1 MATISEI
8 QSRMSEA
15 VAALDAGNFATAL
28 RLARGAAV
36 LLSVV
41 PDSEFQGER
50 MEFDRESMK
59 IALAELAKEAQAG
72 AVRTSG
78 GIVSQDITYRR
89 G

>member
-1 MATISEI
+1 
-8 QSRMSEA
+8 MSSA
-15 VAALDAGNFATAL
+15 VVALDAGNYADAL

-36 LLSVV
+36 LLAVI

-50 MEFDRESMK
+50 IEFRRDTMTAA
-59 IALAELAKEAQAG
+59 IAELTKEAQAG
-72 AVRTSG
+72 ALRKNG